1 MTRRPLAIAAALVA
15 LAIATAVSCGVPIDD
30 QPRAIS
36 RSTAPPETAVPTTLD
51 GSPTDQV
58 SVYFLRGEALE
69 RYSQAVTEEPTIGQ
83 AIGFVLDPLPTEAD
97 PGLRTAVPPGTSL
110 RAVDVAGRV
119 ATVDLTSEIND
130 VAGKA
135 QKEAF
140 AQIVFTTLAWEGVEQ
155 VRFQVDGELA
165 GVFRSITLGAV
176 PQAIEVFAPE
186 EEVKPTPISK
196 LRWVS
201 GFFDVRI

>member
-1 MTRRPLAIAAALVA
+1 MIRRPLAIAAALVA

-155 VRFQVDGELA
+155 VRFQVDGEAIDAPTDDGNL
-165 GVFRSITLGAV
+165 GV
-176 PQAIEVFAPE
+176 
-186 EEVKPTPISK
+186 ISADDYDPP
-196 LRWVS
+196 LNPR
-201 GFFDVRI
+201 

>member
-83 AIGFVLDPLPTEAD
+83 AIGFVLDPVPEDA
-97 PGLRTAVPPGTSL
+97 PEGLSTKVPPGTTL
-110 RAVDVAGRV
+110 VDVEIVGRI
-119 ATVDLTSEIND
+119 ATIDLTSEIND
-130 VAGKA
+130 VTGPD

-140 AQIVFTTLAWEGVEQ
+140 AQIVFTALAWEGVEQ
-155 VRFQVDGELA
+155 VRFQVDGET
-165 GVFRSITLGAV
+165 VD
-176 PQAIEVFAPE
+176 APTDDGNLN
-186 EEVKPTPISK
+186 V
-196 LRWVS
+196 VS
-201 GFFDVRI
+201 ADDYDPPLNPR